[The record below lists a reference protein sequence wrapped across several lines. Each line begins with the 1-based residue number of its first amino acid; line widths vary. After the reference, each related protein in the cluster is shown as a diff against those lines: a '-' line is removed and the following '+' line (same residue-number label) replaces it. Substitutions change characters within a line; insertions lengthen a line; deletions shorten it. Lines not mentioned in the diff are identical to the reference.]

1 MSLDAQQFR
10 TAANI
15 LENILRAELDADRE
29 RLAPTR
35 RCENGRGN
43 AEIDT
48 NDVVR
53 KVLTAALGNA
63 GDAAGPHENVSN
75 FRPALRP
82 DFKAW
87 RHLPAKLLAGALHR
101 R

>member
-1 MSLDAQQFR
+1 MSHDAQQFR

-15 LENILRAELDADRE
+15 LENILRAELDGDRK
-29 RLAPTR
+29 RLAQARP
-35 RCENGRGN
+35 CENGPGN

-53 KVLTAALGNA
+53 KVLTAVLGNA
-63 GDAAGPHENVSN
+63 GDSARHHENVSN

-82 DFKAW
+82 DFRAW

-101 R
+101 L